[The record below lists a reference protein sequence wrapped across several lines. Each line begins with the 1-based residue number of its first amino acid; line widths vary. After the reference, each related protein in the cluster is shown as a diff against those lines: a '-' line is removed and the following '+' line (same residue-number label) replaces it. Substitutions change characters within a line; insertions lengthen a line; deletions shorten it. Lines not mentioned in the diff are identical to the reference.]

1 VDKIVKSVIWD
12 TAGAEKYKAITTAH
26 YRKSEG
32 ALLFYD
38 LCDKTSFDNVLSWR

>member
-1 VDKIVKSVIWD
+1 MNIKAIIWD

-26 YRKSEG
+26 YRKSHG

-38 LCDKTSFDNVLSWR
+38 VTD